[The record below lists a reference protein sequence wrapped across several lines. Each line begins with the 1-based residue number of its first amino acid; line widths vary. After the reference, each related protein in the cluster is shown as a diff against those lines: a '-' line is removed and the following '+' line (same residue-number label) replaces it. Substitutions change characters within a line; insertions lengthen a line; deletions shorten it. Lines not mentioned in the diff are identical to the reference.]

1 MELTQPTALGL
12 EQGAAYRSIYLA
24 DGGVPQTSNVGN
36 HYYNLWIPLCA
47 GGCTPT
53 DAFNAMRNF
62 SAPGAPP
69 AQDGSR
75 NLVLPGLTSG
85 NPINQ
90 TVDPCAKTIKNTTRP
105 GHLFGGSVT
114 ISIQQRNGMVGAQ
127 IVGTGLGPN
136 PIMNQL
142 MGPAI
147 FEALGFG
154 ARESLQGSGP

>member
-1 MELTQPTALGL
+1 MYIDPFGL
-12 EQGAAYRSIYLA
+12 EQGLAYKAIYLA

-36 HYYNLWIPLCA
+36 HYYNIWVPLCA

-75 NLVLPGLTSG
+75 DVLLFGFTSP

-90 TVDPCAKTIKNTTRP
+90 TVDPCAKTIKNVTLP

-114 ISIQQRNGMVGAQ
+114 ISILQKNGVVGAQ
-127 IVGTGLGPN
+127 VVGTGLGPN
-136 PIMNQL
+136 PVTNQL
-142 MGPAI
+142 MGPEI

-154 ARESLQGSGP
+154 ARESLQGTGP

>member
-1 MELTQPTALGL
+1 L
-12 EQGAAYRSIYLA
+12 EQGAAYKAIYLA
-24 DGGVPQTSNVGN
+24 DGGVPQTSDVGD
-36 HYYNLWIPLCA
+36 HYYNLWIPLCDA

-75 NLVLPGLTSG
+75 DLLLEGLTSP

-90 TVDPCAKTIKNTTRP
+90 TVDPCKMTIKNVTLS

-114 ISIQQRNGMVGAQ
+114 ISILQENGVIGAQ
-127 IVGTGLGPN
+127 VVGTGLGPN

-147 FEALGFG
+147 FETLGFG